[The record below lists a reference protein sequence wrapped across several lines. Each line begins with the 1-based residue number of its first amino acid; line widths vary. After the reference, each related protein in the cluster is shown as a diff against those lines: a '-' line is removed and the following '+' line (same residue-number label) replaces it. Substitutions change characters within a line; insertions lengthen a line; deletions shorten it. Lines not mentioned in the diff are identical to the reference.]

1 VWLFNTIENLSTKR
15 SKSPVTKKPL
25 YAACNKEAPNKEKT
39 LEEETTMIAT
49 LNKSKTALTINRQEF
64 KLALSKIGEGID
76 KQIASLKK
84 AKQSYDAAEIAR
96 EVISEANIFE
106 AIIEGFNEAEET
118 NLKLHDITNLEVA
131 QGWIDEFLEKYS
143 AL

>member
-1 VWLFNTIENLSTKR
+1 MRLRFYQDVEYSSPQKKKETI
-15 SKSPVTKKPL
+15 
-25 YAACNKEAPNKEKT
+25 
-39 LEEETTMIAT
+39 MIAT

-64 KLALSKIGEGID
+64 KLALGKIGEGID

-96 EVISEANIFE
+96 EVITEANIFE

-118 NLKLHDITNLEVA
+118 NLKLTDITNLEVA